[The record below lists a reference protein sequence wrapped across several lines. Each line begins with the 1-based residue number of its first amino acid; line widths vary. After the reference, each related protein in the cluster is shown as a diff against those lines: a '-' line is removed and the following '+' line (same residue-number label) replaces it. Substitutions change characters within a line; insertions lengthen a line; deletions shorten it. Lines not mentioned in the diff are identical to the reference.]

1 MITSGTSALPPT
13 GQFTASEESAI
24 TDAFHSFS
32 TAQAEVLGPITRAGA
47 VAGMVPVIGPPTANL
62 LSELLVFTDVSR
74 HSVSGRARGN
84 VGLQYRA
91 QNAAGRLIDMIGD
104 DGAESVVADMGMLS
118 QAFEAALG
126 AFS

>member
-1 MITSGTSALPPT
+1 MITSGTSVLPPT

-74 HSVSGRARGN
+74 DSVSGRDEVIWTYN
-84 VGLQYRA
+84 TA
-91 QNAAGRLIDMIGD
+91 QRTLPAG
-104 DGAESVVADMGMLS
+104 SS
-118 QAFEAALG
+118 T
-126 AFS
+126 